1 MRRLLIGLVIA
12 VSLASSGAAAA
23 QRHRIGA
30 ICNDDTRSKATG
42 SGACSHHHGVKC
54 WLYSDGTCTKP

>member
-1 MRRLLIGLVIA
+1 MRRLLLGLALA
-12 VSLASSGAAAA
+12 VCIASSGAAA

-30 ICNDDTRSKATG
+30 QCNDGTTSNATG